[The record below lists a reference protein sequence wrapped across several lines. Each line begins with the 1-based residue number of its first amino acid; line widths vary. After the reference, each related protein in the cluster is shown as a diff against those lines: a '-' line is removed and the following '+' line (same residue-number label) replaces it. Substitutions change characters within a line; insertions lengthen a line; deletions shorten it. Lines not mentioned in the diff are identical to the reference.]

1 MTKIAL
7 VIDDEPANI
16 DLIKGLLPQCFKCK
30 AALNGIVGLKQIAK
44 ALPDIVFLDLV
55 MPGITGVE
63 TLAKIRQNPS
73 TQALPVIIV
82 SGKKSEAELVEL
94 ESLGIQGYLIKPI
107 NPDVF
112 FELVETIFG
121 GRN

>member
-16 DLIKGLLPQCFKCK
+16 DLIKGLLPQGFKCK
-30 AALNGIVGLKQIAK
+30 AALNGTVGLKQIAK

-63 TLAKIRQNPS
+63 TLTEIRQNPN
-73 TQALPVIIV
+73 TQALPVVIV
-82 SGKKSEAELVEL
+82 SGNKNDAELAEL
-94 ESLGIQGYLIKPI
+94 ESLGIQGYVTKPV
-107 NPDVF
+107 NPEGF
-112 FELVETIFG
+112 AELVETILG
-121 GRN
+121 GAS